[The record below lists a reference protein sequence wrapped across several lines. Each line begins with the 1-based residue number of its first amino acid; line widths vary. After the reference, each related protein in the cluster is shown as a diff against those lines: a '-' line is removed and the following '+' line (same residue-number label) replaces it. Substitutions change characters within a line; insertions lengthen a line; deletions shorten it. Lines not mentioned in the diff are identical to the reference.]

1 MYLALGADE
10 VRPLAMRWLRAAF
23 NTITYGLN
31 MFWNVLPDVTSST
44 TGPSAVL
51 TWPSLLACS
60 RMGSCRSLSLR
71 RGAAASASACR
82 EKLMEAAVQHSHC
95 EKCADGTKWA
105 CSSRVP
111 LSVCTSAGLSLLCEL
126 WCGRRVLRV

>member
-1 MYLALGADE
+1 MVLKRQQQRRLQICRLIASEGLAL
-10 VRPLAMRWLRAAF
+10 LLRLQSD
-23 NTITYGLN
+23 GL
-31 MFWNVLPDVTSST
+31 
-44 TGPSAVL
+44 
-51 TWPSLLACS
+51 
-60 RMGSCRSLSLR
+60 